1 MAKFQIITTDENGGG
16 SACEALWY
24 EMAEAALRGGHDVEI
39 LIGQRSV
46 RHPEIEKLNNFGARV
61 CSRWSEPKAGS
72 AAVVAHKIWSR
83 TCARWSLGLGLDPMA
98 GLRILNVGT
107 MVELARE
114 PWASLMESA
123 AIPTA
128 AIIHNNP
135 EIRCYDGRTE
145 RRLRSILQRARA
157 VYFVSN
163 RLLENAEEQLVARIP
178 GARVVRNPVNLSS
191 DHIEPWPAGE
201 GPLRLA
207 VVGRLDAFVKGQIR
221 LLHALSSERWRSRRW
236 ELSIF
241 GEGPDRAKIEQ
252 AIEFYGLGAHV
263 KFGGF
268 ARDVRAEIW
277 RTHHVLVMP
286 SMLEGMPLTLVE
298 AMVCG
303 RPALCSDVG
312 GAAELVRDGENG
324 FLAGSPFARQLDQAL
339 ERLWQERG
347 RLEEMGLQAH
357 RDATAFLPVAP
368 GEALLGLMLAA
379 MTDDSSTR
387 SR

>member
-1 MAKFQIITTDENGGG
+1 MANFQIITTDENGG
-16 SACEALWY
+16 SNACEALWY
-24 EMAEAALRGGHDVEI
+24 EMATAALRDGHQIEV
-39 LIGQRSV
+39 LIGERSAH
-46 RHPEIEKLNNFGARV
+46 HPEIERLKRLGARV
-61 CSRWSEPKAGS
+61 CDRWSVPKSS
-72 AAVVAHKIWSR
+72 AAAAVAHKIWSR
-83 TCARWSLGLGLDPMA
+83 TGARWSFGRGLGPRA

-114 PWASLMESA
+114 PWASLMASA

-135 EIRCYDGRTE
+135 EIRSYDCRTE
-145 RRLRSILQRARA
+145 RRLRLILQRARA

-163 RLLENAEEQLVARIP
+163 RLLENAEEQLIARIP
-178 GARVVRNPVNLSS
+178 SAKVVRNPVNLSS
-191 DHIEPWPAGE
+191 AQIEPWPPGE

-221 LLHALSSERWRSRRW
+221 LLHALSSKRWKSRRW

-241 GEGPDRAKIEQ
+241 GEGPDRTKIEQ
-252 AIEFYGLGAHV
+252 AVEFYGLGAHV

-268 ARDVRAEIW
+268 SKDVRAEIW
-277 RTHHVLVMP
+277 RTHHALVMP

-312 GAAELVRDGENG
+312 GAAELVRDGANG
-324 FLAGSPFARQLDQAL
+324 FLAGSPFARQLDDGL
-339 ERLWQERG
+339 ERLWQARE
-347 RLEEMGLQAH
+347 LLQEMGYQAH
-357 RDATAFLPVAP
+357 RDAEAFLPAAP
-368 GEALLGLMLAA
+368 GEALLGLMMEA
-379 MTDDSSTR
+379 MTDDSCTKT
-387 SR
+387 

>member
-16 SACEALWY
+16 NACEALWY

-46 RHPEIEKLNNFGARV
+46 RHPEIEKLKLLGAWV
-61 CSRWSEPKAGS
+61 CRRWSEPKSRA

-83 TCARWSLGLGLDPMA
+83 TGARWSFGRGLDSRA

-123 AIPTA
+123 RMPTA
-128 AIIHNNP
+128 AIVHSNS
-135 EIRCYDGRTE
+135 EIRSYAENTE
-145 RRLRSILQRARA
+145 RRLGSILDRARA
-157 VYFVSN
+157 VYFVSG
-163 RLLENAEEQLVARIP
+163 RLWKNAEEQLVTRIP
-178 GARVVRNPVNLSS
+178 GARVVRNPVNLRS
-191 DHIEPWPAGE
+191 DQIEPWPTGE

-207 VVGRLDAFVKGQIR
+207 IVGRLDAFVKGHVR
-221 LLHALSSERWRSRRW
+221 LLHALSSEGWKSRLW

-241 GEGPDRAKIEQ
+241 GEGPDRAKIQQ
-252 AIEFYGLGAHV
+252 AIEFYDLGAHV

-268 ARDVRAEIW
+268 AKDVRAEIW
-277 RTHHVLVMP
+277 RTHHALVMP

-312 GAAELVRDGENG
+312 GAAELVRDGGNG

-347 RLEEMGLQAH
+347 RLQEMGLQAH
-357 RDATAFLPVAP
+357 RDASAFLPAAP
-368 GEALLGLMLAA
+368 GEALLGLMLEA
-379 MTDDSSTR
+379 MTDVSCIKR
-387 SR
+387 